1 VLHLRI
7 RHILKKLY
15 AYVGCQKKKERKK
28 EKEKANSTRETD
40 RTEHLI
46 TDPNNPAYVFHSPR
60 ALTNDP
66 AT

>member
-1 VLHLRI
+1 MIELTI
-7 RHILKKLY
+7 SYLKLGIHY
-15 AYVGCQKKKERKK
+15 CQKKKERKK
-28 EKEKANSTRETD
+28 EKEKTNSTRETD